1 MAART
6 RFLLLLL
13 TLPLAGCMVGP
24 DYEEP
29 KTEAPPAYDQAKQD
43 GVSGDAVVVEWWK
56 EFGDPQLDDLIK
68 RAVAENRSVRAA
80 MAAVREA
87 RAFLAESEL
96 ELLPDGV
103 AGASYTRS
111 KLSEA
116 AAPGIPSD
124 ARKVSYWSAGFD
136 AVWEIDLWGRIR
148 RSIEAASAEAEMVE
162 AFRRDVTVTLLAE
175 VAVHYFELRGA
186 RHELEVAKKN
196 ADNLR
201 ESLRL
206 TTARL
211 NAGRGT
217 ELDVAR
223 ANADLNTTLALV
235 PPLEARVARE
245 KNRLAVL
252 LGVSPTGFTLT
263 LPAPSPLDKLPALV
277 ATGRPED
284 LLRRRPD
291 IREAERRLAAAT
303 ARIGVATADLF
314 PRLSFSGSFGVD
326 AKSASDLFS
335 SGSSRYAFGPNLSWD
350 VLNLASTS
358 ARIRAADARADGEL
372 ARYEESVFTAL
383 EETENALVNYGRAR
397 ARRDALVE
405 GVRAGERA
413 AALADARYRG
423 GADDYLSSLLAQ
435 RTVLSLQLQLAES
448 QTNTVTALIALY
460 KALGG
465 GWETFEPGAS
475 TP

>member
-1 MAART
+1 MAPRT
-6 RFLLLLL
+6 HLVLAAML
-13 TLPLAGCMVGP
+13 LAGCAVGP

-29 KTEAPPAYDQAKQD
+29 KTESPPAYENAKQD
-43 GVSGDAVVVEWWK
+43 GVSGDPVVVTWWK
-56 EFGDPQLDDLIK
+56 EFGDPVLDDLITT
-68 RAVAENRSVRAA
+68 AMSENRSVRAA

-87 RAFLAESEL
+87 RAFLSESEL
-96 ELLPDGV
+96 EFLPDAV

-124 ARKVSYWSAGFD
+124 ARKVNYWSAGID
-136 AVWEIDLWGRIR
+136 AVWEIDLWGRLR
-148 RSIEAASAEAEMVE
+148 RGVEAASAEAEMAE

-175 VAVHYFELRGA
+175 VALHYFELKGA

-201 ESLRL
+201 ESHRL
-206 TTARL
+206 TVVRF
-211 NAGRGT
+211 NAGRGMD
-217 ELDVAR
+217 LDVSR
-223 ANADLNTTLALV
+223 ALADLNTTLALV
-235 PPLEARVARE
+235 PPLEARVERE

-252 LGVSPTGFTLT
+252 LGVPPTGFKVE

-277 ATGRPED
+277 STGRPED

-326 AKSASDLFS
+326 AKSASNLFS

-372 ARYEESVFTAL
+372 ARYEETVLTAL
-383 EETENALVNYGRAR
+383 EETENALVLYGRTR

-405 GVRAGERA
+405 AVRASERA
-413 AALADARYRG
+413 ASLADARYRG

-448 QTNTVTALIALY
+448 QTSTVTSLIVLY

-465 GWETFEPGAS
+465 GWEPFEQ
-475 TP
+475 

>member
-1 MAART
+1 MAPRT
-6 RFLLLLL
+6 HLVLAAML
-13 TLPLAGCMVGP
+13 LAGCAVGP

-29 KTEAPPAYDQAKQD
+29 KTESPPAYENAKQD
-43 GVSGDAVVVEWWK
+43 GVSGDPVVVTWWK
-56 EFGDPQLDDLIK
+56 EFGDPVLDDLINK
-68 RAVAENRSVRAA
+68 AMSENRSVRAA

-87 RAFLAESEL
+87 RAFLSESEL
-96 ELLPDGV
+96 EFLPDAV

-124 ARKVSYWSAGFD
+124 ARKVNYWSAGID
-136 AVWEIDLWGRIR
+136 AVWEIDLWGRLR
-148 RSIEAASAEAEMVE
+148 RGVEAASAEAEMAE

-175 VAVHYFELRGA
+175 VALHYFELKGA

-201 ESLRL
+201 ESHRL
-206 TTARL
+206 TVVRF
-211 NAGRGT
+211 NAGRGMD
-217 ELDVAR
+217 LDVSR
-223 ANADLNTTLALV
+223 ALADLNTTLALV
-235 PPLEARVARE
+235 PPLEARVERE

-252 LGVSPTGFTLT
+252 LGVPPTGFKVD

-277 ATGRPED
+277 STGRPED

-326 AKSASDLFS
+326 AKSASNLFS

-372 ARYEESVFTAL
+372 ARYEETVLTAL
-383 EETENALVNYGRAR
+383 EETENALVLYGRTR

-405 GVRAGERA
+405 AVRASERA
-413 AALADARYRG
+413 ASLADARYRG

-448 QTNTVTALIALY
+448 QTSTVTSLIVLY

-465 GWETFEPGAS
+465 GWEPFEQ
-475 TP
+475 